1 MPNRLSSE
9 RDRLSA
15 MASCSC
21 SGISSFGQSIIRPR
35 GMKGEE
41 KREGGART
49 RRRRKGRAN
58 EEGRRTG
65 GARRRRK
72 DGEVEE
78 EEKEEEDDLA
88 YGPVSRCHVTRHN
101 RV

>member
-35 GMKGEE
+35 GMKGEVT
-41 KREGGART
+41 T
-49 RRRRKGRAN
+49 RRRSAN
-58 EEGRRTG
+58 
-65 GARRRRK
+65 
-72 DGEVEE
+72 
-78 EEKEEEDDLA
+78 EKEEEGEGERGGKA
-88 YGPVSRCHVTRHN
+88 KRRSAKEEKRR
-101 RV
+101 